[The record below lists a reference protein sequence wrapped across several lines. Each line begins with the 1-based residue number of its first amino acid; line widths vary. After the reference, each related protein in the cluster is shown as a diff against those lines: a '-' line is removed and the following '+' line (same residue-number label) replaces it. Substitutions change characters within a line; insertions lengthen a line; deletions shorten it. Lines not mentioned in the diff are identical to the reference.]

1 MVEVMHGPDRVSEP
15 EMDYERASGWC
26 TQLICES
33 EIALFPECMQSC
45 AQKVVDTAG
54 IVREAIF
61 RQLATERTPQTAADD
76 DGLVRLI

>member
-1 MVEVMHGPDRVSEP
+1 MGRTECPNLKWITSELRV
-15 EMDYERASGWC
+15 GC